1 MPFPLLGKKT
11 DNTDTQTANAIIDKL
26 VFDEAAFDSDTKLD
40 EHKAKLKSTYAAA
53 LGGDTDK
60 LTGFKRLLSQIP
72 PVQNIDIAI
81 SIEGLHDVY
90 ERGEFEDDA
99 YALHKNYQ
107 PSTITAKDGIVIQAI
122 SNPQAGTVSAQPASD
137 SNILLIG
144 GTYQAGDAGITIQ
157 SAGSTILQAGQD
169 SIYDRETNTFK
180 KKSWGGAKKKI
191 TVTTTTEQIADSE
204 AVKLNANAI
213 SVQANDNL
221 YAYATEFNAPAGQIQ
236 LKAGEA
242 LGLYAVQEVDVKE
255 VESKTTS
262 SFAGIKYRKV
272 NTKDSKQIISE
283 LPTSLIANYS
293 QSESGGNTQLQ
304 GTRFANLQGASV
316 TAGVGDKAV
325 ADARIILDTIST
337 TVSVSQ
343 SRQFENLVWQSIS
356 ESGYINEDAKLP
368 SFIGVT
374 PTLNATGGLAVQVP
388 INKDDLAD
396 KDHLVNV
403 LTRLSHNP
411 GFDYLSDIIQRDDV
425 DFTAIRLAQ
434 EEWDYKQEG
443 LSPAGAALLAIALS
457 MATAGGGVSVLS
469 SMGVS
474 VTAGSATAA
483 MANAA
488 FTSLVTQAGTT
499 LVNNKGDV
507 NKTLK
512 DLGKSQ
518 TAKNM
523 ARAVLTAGATASLD
537 KFLAQTLQVDT
548 STTATI
554 GDKFTRAFVQGAGH
568 ALTDSLIYGESLEES
583 LKRHLTNQLVDAA
596 AAGIYTHGVK
606 PLDFNDTE
614 FITNVAHK
622 LAAGLTGCLSAKA
635 KDESCESAA
644 IGAIIGEM
652 VGDWMIDDDI
662 QAKINS
668 GDISPGTP
676 DYNKILNTAKL
687 AAGSFALLY
696 DFDVDT
702 AANEAGVAV
711 ENNSIVGLA
720 PGEIGELV
728 REFEKAKSSVD
739 IRPQERNLLELMQ
752 DAYSKGNIELTQRYL
767 DNLDNSLAT
776 WANQATDTEMQ
787 KVRKSVAAVVYA
799 INMMVVP
806 THVVEIIPVGKITKV
821 NRILPKTSSK
831 VGDIEVGKP
840 TSQVKMID
848 YSLISTGRTTPRNL
862 TEQLAMEEVR
872 GNPKGRKL
880 PIKMSDAKNGLY
892 AKDGWVKK
900 AQNVNGVEIHYVEN
914 VNTGLKIDF
923 KFKD

>member
-1 MPFPLLGKKT
+1 M
-11 DNTDTQTANAIIDKL
+11 
-26 VFDEAAFDSDTKLD
+26 
-40 EHKAKLKSTYAAA
+40 
-53 LGGDTDK
+53 
-60 LTGFKRLLSQIP
+60 
-72 PVQNIDIAI
+72 
-81 SIEGLHDVY
+81 
-90 ERGEFEDDA
+90 
-99 YALHKNYQ
+99 HKNYQ

-157 SAGSTILQAGQD
+157 SVGSTILQAGQD

-180 KKSWGGAKKKI
+180 KKSWGGVKKKV

-293 QSESGGNTQLQ
+293 QSGSGGNTQLQ
-304 GTRFANLQGASV
+304 GTRFANLQGASI

-388 INKDDLAD
+388 INKDDPDD

-403 LTRLSHNP
+403 LTRLSHDP
-411 GFDYLSDIIQRDDV
+411 GFDCLSDIIQRDDV

-434 EEWDYKQEG
+434 EEWDYKKEG

-583 LKRHLTNQLVDAA
+583 LKRHLTNQLVDTA

-622 LAAGLTGCLSAKA
+622 LAAGMTGCLSAKA
-635 KDESCESAA
+635 KDQSCEAA
-644 IGAIIGEM
+644 AVGSIIGEM
-652 VGDWMIDDDI
+652 VGDWMSNAHEVTLPDGE
-662 QAKINS
+662 KILILS
-668 GDISPGTP
+668 DE
-676 DYNKILNTAKL
+676 DKQKILNTAKL
-687 AAGSFALLY
+687 TAGSFALLY

-702 AANEAGVAV
+702 AANEAGVVV
-711 ENNSIVGLA
+711 ENNAIHKINEKGHWIVCYEVFGLTCELRD
-720 PGEIGELV
+720 GE
-728 REFEKAKSSVD
+728 
-739 IRPQERNLLELMQ
+739 
-752 DAYSKGNIELTQRYL
+752 RY
-767 DNLDNSLAT
+767 
-776 WANQATDTEMQ
+776 ATDKEIAEHALNFVNNLTPAG
-787 KVRKSVAAVVYA
+787 RKS
-799 INMMVVP
+799 
-806 THVVEIIPVGKITKV
+806 GKIQS
-821 NRILPKTSSK
+821 TSSSSSTS
-831 VGDIEVGKP
+831 KP
-840 TSQVKMID
+840 ANTATSENIVR
-848 YSLISTGRTTPRNL
+848 ISNIP
-862 TEQLAMEEVR
+862 
-872 GNPKGRKL
+872 
-880 PIKMSDAKNGLY
+880 
-892 AKDGWVKK
+892 
-900 AQNVNGVEIHYVEN
+900 
-914 VNTGLKIDF
+914 DF
-923 KFKD
+923 KFENKQLGKKLGKHVSDFGGDPSKSEDRAMVVRIINDIALKPEMVVLGDFAGQGSNGSRGNVHFRIKGNDVVVTKTDGTFVTILKNGINNTSLKKALGK